1 MAAAKG
7 NTYTSKNNRLW
18 TDTLRRACIQSDG
31 KKLREMADALIAK
44 ALEGDIAAIKEIGDR
59 LEGKPAQVISG
70 DADNPLTV
78 INKIERVI
86 VNPKN

>member
-7 NTYTSKNNRLW
+7 NTYSSKNNRLW
-18 TDTLRRACIQSDG
+18 TDTLCRACIQSDG